1 MRLLST
7 LVLSLSL
14 GLCGQPEPVLA
25 DQNDPRLEPLF
36 ERLARAPSLARGQW
50 LERQIWSIW
59 YQHSNRSVEDLMR
72 AGQAALEDGDLKG
85 ALIAFDDAVRKAPS
99 YAEAWNARATAN
111 YALGNYERSLADI
124 RRVLTL
130 EPRHFGAL
138 SGRGLCQMAL
148 GHPKKAIAA
157 FERSLEVH
165 PQQPEVHNNL
175 KRVKQQLQKREL

>member
-25 DQNDPRLEPLF
+25 DQNDPRLDPLF
-36 ERLARAPSLARGQW
+36 ERLAHAPSLARGQW

-59 YQHSNRSVEDLMR
+59 YQHANPSVEDLMR

-111 YALGNYERSLADI
+111 YALGNYARSLADI

-138 SGRGLCQMAL
+138 SGRGLCQMEL
-148 GHPKKAIAA
+148 GHPEKAIAA
-157 FERSLEVH
+157 FERSLELH
-165 PQQPEVHNNL
+165 PQQPGVKASL
-175 KRVKQQLQKREL
+175 RKARVELDERSL